1 MADIEW
7 LTKEPLVARWV
18 KEAMKRVLIVDD
30 HEVVRNGLKKIL
42 EEQSGEIAFGEAG
55 AAAEAI
61 TLVREQAW
69 DIVILDISLGGGRN
83 GLETLK
89 ELKQIRP
96 RLQVLILTMHS
107 EEQYARRSFRSGA
120 AGYITKDSPRA
131 ELVRAVNKVMEGGKY
146 VSPALAE
153 KLVAYIEKDTDGP
166 PHEILSD
173 REFQVMRLIA
183 SGKTVGEIA
192 ELLSLSDKTI
202 STYRA
207 RVLEKMGMK
216 TNAELTHYAIRN
228 ELVN

>member
-1 MADIEW
+1 
-7 LTKEPLVARWV
+7 
-18 KEAMKRVLIVDD
+18 MKRVLIVDD

-42 EEQSGEIAFGEAG
+42 EAQPGGIEFGDAG
-55 AAAEAI
+55 TAEEAI
-61 TLVREQAW
+61 E
-69 DIVILDISLGGGRN
+69 DISLGGGRN
-83 GLETLK
+83 GLDTLK

-131 ELVRAVNKVMEGGKY
+131 ELIRAVSKVMEGGKY
-146 VSPALAE
+146 VSPVLAE
-153 KLVAYIEKDTDGP
+153 KLVAYIEKDINGP
-166 PHEILSD
+166 PHETLSD

-183 SGKTVGEIA
+183 SGKTVSEIA

-207 RVLEKMGMK
+207 RILEKMGMK
-216 TNAELTHYAIRN
+216 TSAELTHYAIRN
-228 ELVN
+228 ELVD